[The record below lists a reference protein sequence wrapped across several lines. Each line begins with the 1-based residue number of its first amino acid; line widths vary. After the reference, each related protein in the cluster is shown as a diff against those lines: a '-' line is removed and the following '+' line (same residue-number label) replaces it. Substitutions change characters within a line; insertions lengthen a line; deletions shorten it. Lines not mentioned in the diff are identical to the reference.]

1 MTRGW
6 TSCLN
11 GSNQY
16 PPEQQRAY
24 LDDDHATTGIV
35 LVYAK
40 ATLASAT
47 VASKRAAMVEDELNV
62 QRAATEAAG
71 FRHVHKSRNGPP
83 FWWHDHSSSHRE
95 AQLQ

>member
-1 MTRGW
+1 
-6 TSCLN
+6 
-11 GSNQY
+11 
-16 PPEQQRAY
+16 
-24 LDDDHATTGIV
+24 
-35 LVYAK
+35 
-40 ATLASAT
+40 
-47 VASKRAAMVEDELNV
+47 MVEDELNV